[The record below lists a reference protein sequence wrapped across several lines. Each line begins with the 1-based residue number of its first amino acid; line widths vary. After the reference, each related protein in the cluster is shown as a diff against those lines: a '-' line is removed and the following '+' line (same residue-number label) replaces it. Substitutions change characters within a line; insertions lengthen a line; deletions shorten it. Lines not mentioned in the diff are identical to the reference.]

1 MENTDTWKD
10 AIVFISSTFNDMHAE
25 RDYLVKEVFPE
36 LTEWCEK
43 RHIRLTDIDL
53 RWGVTEEDSSNSK
66 TIETCLRH
74 VDKSR
79 PFFLCFLGQRRGW
92 VPNFNKDISDETKKK
107 YNMDHL
113 KEKDR
118 SATEMEIEHA
128 LLKPLE
134 ILIDENEKEKGE
146 CRHSIFFFRNGE
158 YAKKENDI
166 LSPKQ
171 RLIYTNEYL
180 KEVAISKVMDELNG
194 SGDEPGKDPQLH
206 DNILNEL
213 KVGFA
218 NNDIKYPEFVA
229 ELIYDFY
236 YNDCEFYNYLID
248 DLVRDPTK
256 DNNLCI
262 IAELKFKNPGL
273 YKEITH
279 DIRDND
285 EKLYDEVLAK
295 LDKYHYRDVGIDQFY
310 ESFNEPIIKETI
322 DEIKAKNEVEFNI
335 HENELEEYAKKI
347 KEKQSEANAANEN
360 LDDDKKIHVVIND
373 YKGRWD
379 KDLLL
384 PELSHYKF
392 GEGEGKLTDFE
403 CDQKP
408 LKDVIISEF
417 KKQFEMEFKGHIQEI
432 ANKNPEIYENED
444 SEIIKVQPSVD
455 MSDDDKKLA
464 NELDQQ
470 ENFCHN
476 NSEGFV
482 PRETYTKKL
491 DAYVKSDDNKICL
504 VSAEAGLGKTMLLAA
519 FANNFYNVDDYKNK
533 RLYKRFCG
541 GSDLSS
547 QTYSLWKSIIDEA
560 KIDNKEIYPKN
571 IVDLRRNIN
580 DILKE
585 MAKDEDVVIVIDAI
599 NQMEDGMEMLNWFG
613 ELPKNLKLIISVKEV
628 NIEDTDDKSEEE
640 IEKDIKYHNKLEIIK
655 KKNTI
660 SDKSSF
666 VLDKLDHEK
675 EKFIVNIVNAITD
688 YADSG
693 DSGICVVN
701 SDLTYDKSLI
711 FHIFNDK
718 YAGNVKN
725 FRCIYNEK
733 SACPRDKLKKSVR
746 EFGGQKTIFDVCE
759 ISGNAESIKSKLESH
774 ISELSDDE
782 IVIVDLMSNDSKL
795 LKELNDIK
803 YPSKTV
809 IGVKRTDFTF
819 DNMYKK
825 IELNELDAEKNGI
838 IKSYLSNYLKEL
850 DEREIHDICNFKG
863 STNPLF
869 LKILLAE
876 LRVFGSFDQLK
887 DEIVSFGDS
896 PFTAFTHVFER
907 LEEDEKVRGDNLE
920 IAKPLFSLLA
930 TSRDGGLSEEEIV
943 TVLKDK
949 YNLNEDDVRASVNLN
964 LRQVRP
970 FMARKEERHDFF
982 YEKFREAA
990 GNKYADDYD
999 ENINLLTDY
1008 FRNMVNEDSK
1018 VARPYM
1024 EFPYYLNESNETGEL
1039 EKILSSYSFI
1049 RNKLY
1054 SSNDVYS
1061 LISDYDY
1068 LDLGDDED
1076 HPLNLIKRALELSSP
1091 VLMNDS
1097 HELPTQFWGRM
1108 NEINDEK
1115 IKDLLDDLQSSEDMY
1130 IKPTS
1135 SILYSPKSPIIKR
1148 LLPDGNKSSSAI
1160 GFNDDNKILFGSSDG
1175 ALSLYDIDANT
1186 FENLEKTDSNVAK
1199 IILKDGQLYVARG
1212 SGDIKRWNLTTR
1224 DTEDFPNINSESE
1237 LKDIYVSDTYGK
1249 IYAVSHSGVYSIDL
1263 ETKERRRE
1271 DIDAKD
1277 YNQILVPRRNEAI
1290 LVCDEREVDGWDVYE
1305 MRKAYNK
1312 QHQQNDDED
1321 SSTKLDSSEE
1331 IRFMGLNKRFLTLIS
1346 ENGQM
1351 KFWNTLKNSGGG
1363 ESIAEEYVCSPND
1376 KFTQAITLEDENEII
1391 TISDMGVMR
1400 VWDIPQPR
1408 SPQFDVVKDIQTGIK
1423 SPTAIDYF
1431 TDGTDRWVI
1440 VGNENNDVSIIDL
1453 NKKVE
1458 ADDNVRH
1465 AESVLSIKIDDNH
1478 MITAS
1483 DNGEIF
1489 TWNFDGEEFINKYSN
1504 DFRCNSISFNRED
1517 SKLVLAGVKTEKDGR
1532 KIYKIATCNVS
1543 EDMWQAIET
1552 EDNKSIDLDV
1562 EDYKITGNQVIDVAQ
1577 NSSGIVFIE
1586 EDKLT
1591 VGNDETKLNNIATTL
1606 TTEFN
1611 SDNVFVG
1618 FKDGSIVEYPS
1629 GNTFNADIESPVT
1642 KIKILNDKLVAGYG
1656 DGSIVI
1662 FGESQST
1669 KLEGHEKAITNFYV
1683 DDSQIISLS
1692 EDNTVKFWDIS
1703 SGKCTYTYFLDIFA
1717 TSINLKDDKLVIG
1730 DTLGNVRFFEFKN
1743 L

>member
-74 VDKSR
+74 VDKSK

-92 VPNFNKDISDETKKK
+92 VPNFNKDISEETKKK
-107 YNMDHL
+107 YEMGHL
-113 KEKDR
+113 KDR

-128 LLKPLE
+128 LLRPLE
-134 ILIDENEKEKGE
+134 ILIDEDEKEKGE

-158 YAKKENDI
+158 YAKKENNI

-171 RLIYTNEYL
+171 RLIYTNDYL
-180 KEVAISKVMDELNG
+180 KQVAISKVMDELNE
-194 SGDEPGKDPQLH
+194 SKDEQGKDLH
-206 DNILNEL
+206 DKILNEI
-213 KVGFA
+213 KVEFA
-218 NNDIKYPEFVA
+218 NNGIEYPEFVS
-229 ELIYDFY
+229 ELIYDFQ
-236 YNDCEFYNYLID
+236 YNDCEFYNYLFD
-248 DLVRDPTK
+248 DLVRNPTK

-285 EKLYDEVLAK
+285 EKLYEEVLDK
-295 LDKYHYRDVGIDQFY
+295 LDNYQYRDIGIDQFY

-335 HENELEEYAKKI
+335 HENELVEYAKKI
-347 KEKQSEANAANEN
+347 KEKQSEANTANEN
-360 LDDDKKIHVVIND
+360 LDDNKKIHVVIND

-379 KDLLL
+379 EDLLL

-392 GEGEGKLTDFE
+392 GEGKGRLTDFE
-403 CDQKP
+403 CDNKP
-408 LKDVIISEF
+408 LKEVIISEF
-417 KKQFEMEFKGHIQEI
+417 KKQFEMEFKDHIQKI

-455 MSDDDKKLA
+455 MSEDDKKLA

-482 PRETYTKKL
+482 PRETYTNKL

-547 QTYSLWKSIIDEA
+547 RTYSLWKSIIDEA
-560 KIDNKEIYPKN
+560 GIDNKEIYPKN

-585 MAKDEDVVIVIDAI
+585 IAKDEDVVIVIDAI

-613 ELPKNLKLIISVKEV
+613 ELPENLKLIISVKEV

-640 IEKDIKYHNKLEIIK
+640 IEKDIKYHDKLEIIK

-660 SDKSSF
+660 SDESSF

-675 EKFIVNIVNAITD
+675 EKSIANIVNEITD
-688 YADSG
+688 YADGG
-693 DSGICVVN
+693 DNGICVVN

-718 YAGNVKN
+718 YTGNVKN
-725 FRCIYNEK
+725 FRCSYNEK
-733 SACPRDKLKKSVR
+733 SACPSDKLKKSVSK
-746 EFGGQKTIFDVCE
+746 FGRQKTIFDVCE

-782 IVIVDLMSNDSKL
+782 IVIVDLMSNDSML

-809 IGVKRTDFTF
+809 IGVKKTDFTF
-819 DNMYKK
+819 NNVSKE
-825 IELNELDAEKNGI
+825 IELNELDAEKNEI

-850 DEREIHDICNFKG
+850 DEREIHEICNFKG

-887 DEIVSFGDS
+887 DEITSFGDS

-990 GNKYADDYD
+990 RNKYADDYD
-999 ENINLLTDY
+999 DNIKLLTDY
-1008 FRNMVNEDSK
+1008 FRNKVNEDSK

-1024 EFPYYLNESNETGEL
+1024 ELPYYLNESNETEEL
-1039 EKILSSYSFI
+1039 KKILSSYSFI
-1049 RNKLY
+1049 KNKLY

-1061 LISDYDY
+1061 LISDYNY
-1068 LDLGDDED
+1068 LNLGDDED

-1115 IKDLLDDLQSSEDMY
+1115 IKDLLDDLQSSEDMR

-1135 SILYSPKSPIIKR
+1135 GILYSPKSSIIKR

-1271 DIDAKD
+1271 DIDAKN

-1312 QHQQNDDED
+1312 HHQQNDEDD
-1321 SSTKLDSSEE
+1321 SSTKIDSSEE

-1363 ESIAEEYVCSPND
+1363 ESIAEERVCSPND
-1376 KFTQAITLEDENEII
+1376 KFMQAKTLEDENEII

-1400 VWDIPQPR
+1400 VWDIPQPA
-1408 SPQFDVVKDIQTGIK
+1408 SPQFDKVIDIQTGIK
-1423 SPTAIDYF
+1423 SPTAIDYHIN
-1431 TDGTDRWVI
+1431 DEHRWVI

-1458 ADDNVRH
+1458 ADRNVRH
-1465 AESVLSIKIDDNH
+1465 AESVLSIKIDGSH

-1489 TWNFDGEEFINKYSN
+1489 TWDLDNEEFINKYSN
-1504 DFRCNSISFNRED
+1504 DFRCNSISYNRED
-1517 SKLVLAGVKTEKDGR
+1517 SKLVFAGVKTDENDK
-1532 KIYKIATCNVS
+1532 KIYKIATCKITD
-1543 EDMWQAIET
+1543 EMWSPVETEENKAIELEI
-1552 EDNKSIDLDV
+1552 EDETINSEEIIDIAQNKS
-1562 EDYKITGNQVIDVAQ
+1562 GVI
-1577 NSSGIVFIE
+1577 FIE
-1586 EDKLT
+1586 KDRLST
-1591 VGNDETKLNNIATTL
+1591 NQTKFDNVATTL
-1606 TTEFN
+1606 ATKFD
-1611 SDNVFVG
+1611 SDEIFVG
-1618 FKDGSIVEYPS
+1618 FEDGNVVKYPS
-1629 GNTFNADIESPVT
+1629 GETFSQIASPVT
-1642 KIKILNDKLVAGYG
+1642 KIRISGDKVIAGYEN
-1656 DGSIVI
+1656 GSIVI
-1662 FGESQST
+1662 LDLDLSNPVKLDAHEKDITNLYVDESQ
-1669 KLEGHEKAITNFYV
+1669 L
-1683 DDSQIISLS
+1683 ISLS
-1692 EDNTVKFWDIS
+1692 KDNTIKFWDIDS
-1703 SGKCTYTYFLDIFA
+1703 KECKYTYYLDIFA
-1717 TSINLKDDKLVIG
+1717 TSIGIKDDKLVVG
-1730 DTLGNVRFFEFKN
+1730 DALGNVRFFEF
-1743 L
+1743 